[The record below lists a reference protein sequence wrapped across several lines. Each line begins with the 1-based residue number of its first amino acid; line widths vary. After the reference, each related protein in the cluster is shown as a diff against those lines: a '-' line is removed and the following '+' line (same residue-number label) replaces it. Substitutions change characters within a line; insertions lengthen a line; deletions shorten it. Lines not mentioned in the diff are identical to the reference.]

1 MATIDSYASDATIDP
16 ADKLI
21 GTDGSVGVDAGKTK
35 NFTVSNLSTYILNQQ
50 SSSSSSSGTTNNVP
64 IFSTNGWI
72 DSVVKQG
79 SLNNIDI
86 GTIPT
91 KGAGTAIDPN
101 WVDDLQVEGTITA
114 TSKMSIGPSRSLDNQ
129 QFDLNLLRQSAK
141 IAFGDNNT
149 FGNPNIAEPIIT
161 WNVVVG
167 EYGTTDT
174 DQLQLHSKSGTFFTT
189 GALGTT
195 ISAVLDVN
203 GNFGINKSTGLT
215 NKLEVVGSALI
226 DGHINA
232 TGDIVLQNSTSAIYM
247 KSPDGTLY
255 KVQMANGGTLTVTT
269 A

>member
-1 MATIDSYASDATIDP
+1 MANINNYSSDTVINS

-21 GTDGSVGVDAGKTK
+21 GTDGAIGADLGKTK
-35 NFTVSNLSTYILNQQ
+35 NFTVSSLSTYILNQQ
-50 SSSSSSSGTTNNVP
+50 SSGSSSSGTANNFP
-64 IFSTNGWI
+64 LFSANGWI

-101 WVDDLQVEGTITA
+101 WVDDLQVEGTITT
-114 TSKMSIGPSRSLDNQ
+114 TSKMSIGPSRALDNQ

-215 NKLEVVGSALI
+215 EKLEVVGNAKI
-226 DGHINA
+226 EGHINA
-232 TGDIVLQNSTSAIYM
+232 TGDIVLQNSTSSIYM

-255 KVQMANGGTLTVTT
+255 QVSMANGGTLTVTT

>member
-1 MATIDSYASDATIDP
+1 MANINNYSSDTVINS

-21 GTDGSVGVDAGKTK
+21 GTDGAIGADLGKTK
-35 NFTVSNLSTYILNQQ
+35 NFTVSSLSTYILNQQ
-50 SSSSSSSGTTNNVP
+50 SSGSSSSGTANNVP

-72 DSVVKQG
+72 NSVVKQG

-114 TSKMSIGPSRSLDNQ
+114 TSKMSIGPSRALDNQ

-189 GALGTT
+189 GELGTT

-226 DGHINA
+226 DGGINL
-232 TGDIVLQNSTSAIYM
+232 TGDITMQNSTSSIYM

-255 KVQMANGGTLTVTT
+255 KISMANGGTLTVTT
-269 A
+269 S